1 MMVPPFYSF
10 ALLPDFLLVF
20 FRSCIKNSWFFLQLY
35 IISRDLFIANYSE
48 MQPEVRIA
56 GKLMRFDVNINQIT
70 KSHSHI
76 NLIGAAHSMRRKTIE
91 MYQNMDLSK
100 ISISNKS
107 I

>member
-1 MMVPPFYSF
+1 
-10 ALLPDFLLVF
+10 
-20 FRSCIKNSWFFLQLY
+20 
-35 IISRDLFIANYSE
+35 
-48 MQPEVRIA
+48 MQPKVRIA

-107 I
+107 IWKSAKYQIQNWSDFITQIAMKSNIVYWQIDWN

>member
-1 MMVPPFYSF
+1 
-10 ALLPDFLLVF
+10 
-20 FRSCIKNSWFFLQLY
+20 
-35 IISRDLFIANYSE
+35 

-107 I
+107 IWKSAKYQIRNWSDFITQIAMKSNIVYWQIDWN